1 MGKNTHALP
10 ARIKIGGATFNVDVR
25 TFDEGTYGQCFFDE
39 RTIVIA
45 PMCLPSKKTLRET
58 MRHEVLHASLAMS
71 GVAFAEKFDEES
83 LVRAMENIFFPCW
96 ERLEPKL
103 K

>member
-1 MGKNTHALP
+1 M
-10 ARIKIGGATFNVDVR
+10 
-25 TFDEGTYGQCFFDE
+25 CF
-39 RTIVIA
+39 
-45 PMCLPSKKTLRET
+45 SNKKTLRET
-58 MRHEVLHASLAMS
+58 MRHEVLHASLSMS